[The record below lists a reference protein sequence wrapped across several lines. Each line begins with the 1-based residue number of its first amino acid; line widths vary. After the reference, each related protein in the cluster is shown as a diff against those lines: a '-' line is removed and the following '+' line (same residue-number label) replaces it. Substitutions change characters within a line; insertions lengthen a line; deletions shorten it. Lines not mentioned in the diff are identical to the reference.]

1 MPPTQS
7 DILLLAKQSHE
18 VRVLSGLLKH
28 SHYSVASTSSEAQAL
43 TQIDRKP
50 PFLIIL
56 AGDTQHWSHTLLR
69 TLRHAATI
77 HRITLVALTDFHTPR
92 WMHQDENPGFDGFL
106 VYPLSGE
113 VLSSLVQSAHAR
125 QALCLAV

>member
-1 MPPTQS
+1 MLSTRS

-18 VRVLSGLLKH
+18 VRVLLSLLKH
-28 SHYSVASTSSEAQAL
+28 SPYSVASTSSEAQAF
-43 TQIDRKP
+43 TQIDRQP

-56 AGDTQHWSHTLLR
+56 AGEPQHWSQTLLGD
-69 TLRHAATI
+69 LRHAANV
-77 HRITLVALTDFHTPR
+77 HRITLIALTDFHTPR
-92 WMHQDENPGFDGFL
+92 WMHQEENPGFDGFL